1 LAEEE
6 NGLEA
11 TLVVMRTLLG
21 LAPVLLL
28 LVGCSS
34 ATLPEPVPE
43 PEVIEEAT
51 PEPDVVGGEAAPTVV
66 DQWGEWDHNGTVFLT
81 PDLITSES
89 PSDLVEVTFT
99 GSEERETFDRRVNSF
114 VVSESHIFTA
124 NFRCAPDP
132 VEIVVNAE
140 FSDEQAEGEAQ
151 RFAFVLGQ
159 MPLGLRGLVHEIWVH
174 DGNEPAGGGNNS
186 ILVHSVYADES
197 TNFIEEVFLHEGAH
211 TSLDYDFGG
220 VVDRAIW
227 SEAVTSDGSFISG
240 YAEEF
245 PEREDIS
252 ESYSAFLIWAL
263 HRNQGIFSESAAG
276 IEALIPARLQYFESL
291 GSDFGPLPKSC
302 GT

>member
-1 LAEEE
+1 MAEEE

-302 GT
+302 GK

>member
-1 LAEEE
+1 
-6 NGLEA
+6 
-11 TLVVMRTLLG
+11 MRTLLG

-51 PEPDVVGGEAAPTVV
+51 PEPDVVGGEAEPTVV
-66 DQWGEWDHNGTVFLT
+66 DQWGDWDHNGTVYLT

>member
-1 LAEEE
+1 MAEEE

-159 MPLGLRGLVHEIWVH
+159 MPRGLRGLVHEIWVH

>member
-1 LAEEE
+1 
-6 NGLEA
+6 
-11 TLVVMRTLLG
+11 MRTLLG

-302 GT
+302 GK

>member
-1 LAEEE
+1 V
-6 NGLEA
+6 GLWRSAA
-11 TLVVMRTLLG
+11 TFVVTRTLLG

-34 ATLPEPVPE
+34 ATLPEPVSE

>member
-1 LAEEE
+1 
-6 NGLEA
+6 
-11 TLVVMRTLLG
+11 MRTLLG

>member
-1 LAEEE
+1 
-6 NGLEA
+6 
-11 TLVVMRTLLG
+11 
-21 LAPVLLL
+21 
-28 LVGCSS
+28 
-34 ATLPEPVPE
+34 
-43 PEVIEEAT
+43 
-51 PEPDVVGGEAAPTVV
+51 
-66 DQWGEWDHNGTVFLT
+66 LT

>member
-11 TLVVMRTLLG
+11 TLVVVRILLG
-21 LAPVLLL
+21 LTPVLLL

-124 NFRCAPDP
+124 NYRCAPDP

-197 TNFIEEVFLHEGAH
+197 KNFIEEVFLHEGAH
-211 TSLDYDFGG
+211 TSLDYDFVG